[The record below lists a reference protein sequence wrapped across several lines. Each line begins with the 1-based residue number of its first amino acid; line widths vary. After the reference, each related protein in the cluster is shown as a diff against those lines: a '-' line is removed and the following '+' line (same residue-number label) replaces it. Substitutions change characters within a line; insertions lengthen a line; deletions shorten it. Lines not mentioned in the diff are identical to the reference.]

1 MEKHLFYNT
10 NLKSYAIKNRNDAT
24 KAEACLWK
32 FILKAKKTGYQF
44 NRQRPVL
51 NYIADFM
58 CVKLKLII
66 EVDGYTHLIEEV
78 IKNDAVRQK
87 KLEEHGFKVVRFSD
101 EDVLFNIDLV
111 HKKLMAIIKE
121 IENVN
126 SSVIEMN
133 HSSVTP

>member
-10 NLKSYAIKNRNDAT
+10 NLKPYATKNRNDAT

-87 KLEEHGFKVVRFSD
+87 RLEEHGFKVVRFSG

-121 IENVN
+121 IESDN